1 MPLIQPFR
9 ALRPAPARAAEV
21 LAPPYDVLSSAEA
34 RARASGKPFSFLHIS
49 KPEIDLDPSVNPY
62 DAAGLRQGGGKSQA
76 HGQDA
81 GVLMRDTAP
90 CYYVYRL
97 TWHGQA
103 QTGLACVASLADYAT
118 NRIRKHELTTPV
130 KEDDRVRQIEAVNA
144 QTGPVM
150 IGYPNAPAIDALL
163 AKAAAGK
170 PAVDVTADD
179 GVRHQLWVIGDD
191 SGDRGDHHALSK
203 RCRPSTSP
211 TAITARRPP
220 RALPPAARATGS
232 HSYFLSVIFPERE
245 MTILDYNRVVKDL
258 NGRAPEQ
265 FLAEL
270 RKSFTVAASD
280 KPVRP
285 AASNEYGMYL
295 VGRWYRLSLHPD
307 LIPKDPIGR
316 LPITLLTRNVIEPL
330 LGIADPRTDKRID
343 FIGGARGLEGLRG
356 ACQFRRDGS
365 RLRALS
371 DADARSDGGGRR
383 RRHHAA
389 EIDLVRAQARRRH
402 GQSRA
407 RLTKRGYCS
416 PHQRRKLTAV
426 AVGRYHQ
433 QHHRLLAGLLE
444 LVDALLQVGRG
455 RDRLLLHL
463 GDHHAG
469 REVLLGRR
477 RIRIDRGDHHALHF
491 VLDVVL
497 FAQVVG
503 QIGEIE
509 AERLLD

>member
-62 DAAGLRQGGGKSQA
+62 DPSVYAKAAENLKRM
-76 HGQDA
+76 HDA

-97 TWHGQA
+97 TWRGHA
-103 QTGLACVASLADYAT
+103 QTGLACVASLADYAS

-170 PAVDVTADD
+170 PAVDV
-179 GVRHQLWVIGDD
+179 
-191 SGDRGDHHALSK
+191 DRRRRRAASALGRSATQ
-203 RCRPSTSP
+203 RRSTRS
-211 TAITARRPP
+211 P
-220 RALPPAARATGS
+220 RAFDALPAIYIADGHHRSAAAARVAAGRKGTGS
-232 HSYFLSVIFPERE
+232 HSYFLAVIFPERE

-280 KPVRP
+280 EPVRP

-295 VGRWYRLSLHPD
+295 AGRWHKLTLHPD

-316 LPITLLTRNVIEPL
+316 LPITLLTRNLIEPL
-330 LGIADPRTDKRID
+330 LGITDPRTDKRID
-343 FIGGARGLEGLRG
+343 FVGGARGLEGLEARVDSG
-356 ACQFRRDGS
+356 EMAVAF
-365 RLRALS
+365 ALYPTQMH
-371 DADARSDGGGRR
+371 DLMAVADAGHIMPPKSTWFEPKLADGMVN
-383 RRHHAA
+383 H
-389 EIDLVRAQARRRH
+389 
-402 GQSRA
+402 
-407 RLTKRGYCS
+407 
-416 PHQRRKLTAV
+416 
-426 AVGRYHQ
+426 
-433 QHHRLLAGLLE
+433 
-444 LVDALLQVGRG
+444 
-455 RDRLLLHL
+455 
-463 GDHHAG
+463 
-469 REVLLGRR
+469 
-477 RIRIDRGDHHALHF
+477 
-491 VLDVVL
+491 VLD
-497 FAQVVG
+497 
-503 QIGEIE
+503 
-509 AERLLD
+509 